1 MPTKRASSPAASKP
15 TPRKRARPSAD
26 AASIRDCAGHGEWI
40 DWPAPTSQ
48 MDAAQDWIRECVE
61 GKHRV
66 VICPDKDADGL
77 SSAVVLSIALRA
89 LSHPPSLVEIYHL
102 PRALNIHA
110 PAAQSDILATFASS
124 GGPTRCIVL
133 DQGSRPGPP
142 LLPLDSGCE
151 TLILD
156 HHLCDVFPEGAQVLS
171 ACHSLPV
178 ATTSLL
184 AYELAARL
192 VPSLRGSR
200 PASMAALVGVYG
212 DLGGSKI
219 KFGVE
224 SEGPWHASLA
234 PVEKALTKSALGK
247 AVALLNAPRR
257 TPQFNVADAY
267 EALHAAVVGE
277 SDEDVEGKGGLGLKR
292 VLQDD
297 KLLEAKERTSA
308 ETSRWQG
315 APPVFSKDG
324 KIAVVTVDSGYQIH
338 PVIATRWCGTLR
350 KAKTLVCVM
359 CANTGFTPGF
369 VHFSCRAPRRDST
382 SSSSSDP
389 VDLIAFLRSLAP
401 LCDALS
407 PGWSTRVGHD
417 FARGHREATGGI
429 IARDEYDVLV
439 RACEVGV
446 KKERTASPAKKSACG
461 KGVIDAGMK
470 KGALEGFFKPVA
482 KAGTPSPAKGKAKS
496 EGAEGKEVK

>member
-1 MPTKRASSPAASKP
+1 M
-15 TPRKRARPSAD
+15 
-26 AASIRDCAGHGEWI
+26 
-40 DWPAPTSQ
+40 
-48 MDAAQDWIRECVE
+48 
-61 GKHRV
+61 
-66 VICPDKDADGL
+66 
-77 SSAVVLSIALRA
+77 RA

-151 TLILD
+151 VLILD

-171 ACHSLPV
+171 ACHALPV

-184 AYELAARL
+184 AYELAAQL
-192 VPSLRGSR
+192 VPALRGSR

-234 PVEKALTKSALGK
+234 PVEKQLTKSALGK

-267 EALHAAVVGE
+267 AALHAAVVGE
-277 SDEDVEGKGGLGLKR
+277 GDEDVEGKGGLGLRR

-297 KLLEAKERTSA
+297 KLLEAKERTSS

-324 KIAVVTVDSGYQIH
+324 RIAVVTVDSGYQSASAS
-338 PVIATRWCGTLR
+338 PPRPCRRAASALSARASPRSLLR
-350 KAKTLVCVM
+350 AVTDALPCP
-359 CANTGFTPGF
+359 C
-369 VHFSCRAPRRDST
+369 
-382 SSSSSDP
+382 SSSCHRYEVVRHS
-389 VDLIAFLRSLAP
+389 AQGK
-401 LCDALS
+401 DA
-407 PGWSTRVGHD
+407 RV
-417 FARGHREATGGI
+417 
-429 IARDEYDVLV
+429 RD
-439 RACEVGV
+439 G
-446 KKERTASPAKKSACG
+446 AS
-461 KGVIDAGMK
+461 
-470 KGALEGFFKPVA
+470 
-482 KAGTPSPAKGKAKS
+482 
-496 EGAEGKEVK
+496 

>member
-1 MPTKRASSPAASKP
+1 M
-15 TPRKRARPSAD
+15 
-26 AASIRDCAGHGEWI
+26 
-40 DWPAPTSQ
+40 
-48 MDAAQDWIRECVE
+48 
-61 GKHRV
+61 
-66 VICPDKDADGL
+66 
-77 SSAVVLSIALRA
+77 RA

-151 TLILD
+151 VLILD

-171 ACHSLPV
+171 ACHALPV

-184 AYELAARL
+184 AYELAAQL

-234 PVEKALTKSALGK
+234 PVEKQLTKSALGK

-267 EALHAAVVGE
+267 AALHAAVVGE
-277 SDEDVEGKGGLGLKR
+277 GDEDVEGKGGLGLKH

-324 KIAVVTVDSGYQIH
+324 KIAVVTVDSGYQSASAC
-338 PVIATRWCGTLR
+338 PS
-350 KAKTLVCVM
+350 
-359 CANTGFTPGF
+359 PP
-369 VHFSCRAPRRDST
+369 PRRAASAPSARASPLSLLRAVTDAHPCPC
-382 SSSSSDP
+382 SSSCHCYEVVRHSAQGKDARVRDGASRTSRPSSRSSSRSPSLYSSYFALD
-389 VDLIAFLRSLAP
+389 VTKDLS
-401 LCDALS
+401 
-407 PGWSTRVGHD
+407 
-417 FARGHREATGGI
+417 
-429 IARDEYDVLV
+429 
-439 RACEVGV
+439 
-446 KKERTASPAKKSACG
+446 
-461 KGVIDAGMK
+461 
-470 KGALEGFFKPVA
+470 
-482 KAGTPSPAKGKAKS
+482 
-496 EGAEGKEVK
+496 